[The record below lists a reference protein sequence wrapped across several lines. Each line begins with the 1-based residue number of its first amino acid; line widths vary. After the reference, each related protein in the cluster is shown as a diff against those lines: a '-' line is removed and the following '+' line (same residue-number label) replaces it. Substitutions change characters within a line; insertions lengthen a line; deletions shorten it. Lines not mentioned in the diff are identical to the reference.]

1 MAQLPAVQ
9 SFGSANALR
18 IAEEADLGTDSLK

>member
-9 SFGSANALR
+9 SFAGAQGLR
-18 IAEEADLGTDSLK
+18 MAEEADLGTDSLE